1 MEIYWDDTI
10 YNIPAP
16 VNHSSDKDEDSEYE
30 SDSDTSIYQLDRD
43 TLDLRIDLASKAQKT
58 FCNIKGQGMSLTF

>member
-58 FCNIKGQGMSLTF
+58 FSNIKGQGMSLTF